1 MTSHPFRK
9 LSAAVA
15 VVLLLLIVTSPVTT
29 IWLIKRQADA
39 IVSDSLRGL
48 TSSSLASLNVSE
60 GFLETALAVNGGA
73 PERKQITRLLEE
85 SIRRVD
91 EAYDTYRGTL
101 KSPGETAAFERM
113 IRNRDAYRASR
124 GKVVELLDKGD
135 VEAAGELFDH
145 ECVRSFDA
153 YTETLGEVVGQNVR
167 EARTRGAQIV
177 KLCYI
182 LLVIQILLF
191 AFFFVYGFFVPLTA
205 VLERLTRRPIV
216 YKT

>member
-1 MTSHPFRK
+1 MNSHPFRK
-9 LSAAVA
+9 LSAVVA

-29 IWLIKRQADA
+29 IWLIKHQADA

-48 TSSSLASLNVSE
+48 TSGSLASLNVSE

-73 PERKQITRLLEE
+73 PQREQITRLLEQ
-85 SIRRVD
+85 STRRVD
-91 EAYDTYRGTL
+91 QAYNTYRDTL
-101 KSPGETAAFERM
+101 KGPAETAAFERM
-113 IRNRDAYRASR
+113 IRSRDAYRASR
-124 GKVVELLDKGD
+124 AKVVELLGKGD

-153 YTETLGEVVGQNVR
+153 YTGNLSEVVEHTVR
-167 EARTRGAQIV
+167 EARIRGAQIV

-182 LLVIQILLF
+182 LLIIQILLF

-205 VLERLTRRPIV
+205 VLERLARRPIV